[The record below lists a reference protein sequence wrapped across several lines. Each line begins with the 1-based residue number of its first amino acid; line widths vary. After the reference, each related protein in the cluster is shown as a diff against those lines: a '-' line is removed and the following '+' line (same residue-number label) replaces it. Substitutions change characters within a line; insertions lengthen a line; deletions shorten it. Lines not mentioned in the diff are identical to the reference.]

1 MDGKI
6 NNNLACVIGC
16 DVVLRVS
23 DDLLKRVLFNKVENF
38 ILVEIEMSYT
48 DAISKTLCTT
58 FSKETAPK

>member
-6 NNNLACVIGC
+6 NNNLAWVIGC
-16 DVVLRVS
+16 DVVLRMS

-48 DAISKTLCTT
+48 DATSKTLCTT
-58 FSKETAPK
+58 F